1 MSHDGNDSIA
11 DRVRDGEGEGL
22 RHVSEILPEVLDEE
36 GITIHS
42 TDDDLPKIERI
53 TVEPVEGN
61 FMDSP
66 WAKDMKAHLDALK
79 DLMDR

>member
-1 MSHDGNDSIA
+1 MA
-11 DRVRDGEGEGL
+11 L
-22 RHVSEILPEVLDEE
+22 RKASEIVPEVMENVKPPIDEE
-36 GITIHS
+36 GVQVHS

-53 TVEPVEGN
+53 TIEPVEGN

-66 WAKDMKAHLDALK
+66 WAKDMKAHLDALR

>member
-1 MSHDGNDSIA
+1 MKRID
-11 DRVRDGEGEGL
+11 
-22 RHVSEILPEVLDEE
+22 EILPEVMDDIDKRTIDEE
-36 GITIHS
+36 GVTTHS

>member
-1 MSHDGNDSIA
+1 MKRIN
-11 DRVRDGEGEGL
+11 
-22 RHVSEILPEVLDEE
+22 EILPEVMDDIDKRTIDEE
-36 GITIHS
+36 GITTHS
-42 TDDDLPKIERI
+42 TDDDLPKIERV

>member
-1 MSHDGNDSIA
+1 MKRIN
-11 DRVRDGEGEGL
+11 
-22 RHVSEILPEVLDEE
+22 EILPEVMDDIDKRTIDEE
-36 GITIHS
+36 GVTTHS
-42 TDDDLPKIERI
+42 TDDDLPKIERV